1 MKLSQV
7 PEFRAQALAQ
17 EKINEETQV
26 ESKILAEIKQL
37 RKELKDMKLLLTS
50 LLMQKGSK

>member
-7 PEFRAQALAQ
+7 PEFRAQAIAQ
-17 EKINEETQV
+17 EEIQQENSLKE
-26 ESKILAEIKQL
+26 EIKEL
-37 RKELKDMKLLLTS
+37 RKELKDIKLLLTS

>member
-7 PEFRAQALAQ
+7 PEFRAQATAQ
-17 EKINEETQV
+17 EEIQQENSLRE
-26 ESKILAEIKQL
+26 EIKEL
-37 RKELKDMKLLLTS
+37 RKELKDIKLLLTS

>member
-1 MKLSQV
+1 MKLSQI

-17 EKINEETQV
+17 E
-26 ESKILAEIKQL
+26 EIKKEEQQDSEILLEIKEL
-37 RKELKDMKLLLTS
+37 RKELKDIKLLLTS